1 MLSCCFGMLESLV
14 IGTYFL
20 KERSPR
26 SVFLKARVNGA

>member
-1 MLSCCFGMLESLV
+1 MLSWCFGMLESLV

-20 KERSPR
+20 KERPPR